1 MQAFPR
7 MPMIQRVREKLFLDV
22 EREIVWRYRN
32 AMRTERVD
40 VEGVTLLAT
49 SPLISDKIRRRIY
62 QGAYE
67 RWELELVGRRLESS
81 DRVLELGAGLG
92 AVSALCA
99 RRIGSDRV
107 VCVEGNPALEPLI
120 RANHAANGVSP
131 RLRIGL
137 VARESG
143 EGMLYVD
150 EHVTGSSTTR
160 RDGSWEGVPV
170 PALGIADL
178 LTEHRP
184 NFLIVDV
191 EGQETELFDTTDL
204 PGVEK
209 ICIELHPHIVGNKA
223 AWRVLERLGE
233 LGFEMMIDDVRPR
246 NFYLERPR
254 ADATATAPNSAPDTA
269 H

>member
-1 MQAFPR
+1 MHAVPR
-7 MPMIQRVREKLFLDV
+7 LPMIQRVREKLFLDV

-40 VEGVTLLAT
+40 VEGVTLLAR

-67 RWELELVGRRLESS
+67 RWELELVGRRLVPS

-99 RRIGSDRV
+99 RRVGSDRV

-120 RANHAANGVSP
+120 RANHAANDVAP
-131 RLRIGL
+131 ALRIGL

-143 EGMLYVD
+143 EGVLYVD

-160 RDGSWEGVPV
+160 REGSRDGVRV
-170 PALGIADL
+170 PALGLSDL
-178 LTEHRP
+178 LAEHRP
-184 NFLIVDV
+184 TFLIVDI
-191 EGQETELFDTTDL
+191 EGQESDLFDDTDL
-204 PGVEK
+204 PGVGK
-209 ICIELHPHIVGNKA
+209 ICIELHPHIVGNRA
-223 AWRVLERLGE
+223 AWHVLERLGD

-246 NFYLERPR
+246 NFYMERPSI
-254 ADATATAPNSAPDTA
+254 AVTAT

>member
-1 MQAFPR
+1 MQIIPR
-7 MPMIQRVREKLFLDV
+7 MPMIRRVRDRLFHDV

-32 AMRTERVD
+32 AMRTERVE

-67 RWELELVGRRLESS
+67 RWELELVSRRLAAF
-81 DRVLELGAGLG
+81 DRVLELGAGIG

-107 VCVEGNPALEPLI
+107 VCVEANAALEPLI

-137 VARESG
+137 VASASG
-143 EGMLYVD
+143 EGTLYVD
-150 EHVTGSSTTR
+150 ENVTGSSTTKR
-160 RDGSWEGVPV
+160 NGSHEGVPV
-170 PALGIADL
+170 PALGLADL
-178 LTEHRP
+178 VAEHAP
-184 NFLIVDV
+184 TFLIVDI
-191 EGQETELFDTTDL
+191 EGEERDLFDSTEL
-204 PGVEK
+204 PGIEK
-209 ICIELHPHIVGNKA
+209 ICIELHPHIIGNRA
-223 AWRVLERLGE
+223 AWKVLERLGE

-246 NFYLERPR
+246 NFYLERPP
-254 ADATATAPNSAPDTA
+254 AAMTDAIT

>member
-1 MQAFPR
+1 MQVAPR
-7 MPMIQRVREKLFLDV
+7 KPMMKRIREKLFLDM

-32 AMRTERVD
+32 AMRIERVD

-67 RWELELVGRRLESS
+67 RWELQLVGRYIEPS

-107 VCVEGNPALEPLI
+107 VCVEGNPALERII

-131 RLRIGL
+131 CLRIGL

-143 EGMLYVD
+143 EGVLYVD

-160 RDGSWEGVPV
+160 REGSRDGLRV
-170 PALGIADL
+170 PALGLSDL
-178 LTEHRP
+178 LAEHQP
-184 NFLIVDV
+184 TFLIVDV
-191 EGQETELFDTTDL
+191 EGQESRLFDDTDL

-209 ICIELHPHIVGNKA
+209 ICIELHPHIVGNRA
-223 AWRVLERLGE
+223 AWHTLARLAE
-233 LGFEMMIDDVRPR
+233 LGFEMVIDDVRPR
-246 NFYLERPR
+246 NFYLKRSVTGIAGKP
-254 ADATATAPNSAPDTA
+254 